1 MSWFNFVKRTDNV
14 GVGTMDLG
22 LLPTHSLP
30 LYEVTGPGWRVQGQL
45 FSQAPAYIKI
55 GRSVVPVSILGTNGL
70 AVPDQMTLQQ
80 LAYQERQRG

>member
-22 LLPTHSLP
+22 LL
-30 LYEVTGPGWRVQGQL
+30 
-45 FSQAPAYIKI
+45 KI